1 MAHTSSRNPTV
12 EQAGEAGTIAAIRK
26 AAPSSLNGDDA
37 AVLDATTSN
46 ARQVCTTDILVRG
59 RHFRFRFSAP
69 YEVGFKAVTQNFA
82 DIQAMGARPTALLL
96 AIATP
101 GDMPLETISELAR
114 GIHDAA
120 APWGA
125 ELVGGDV
132 VRANDLVISLTALGE
147 LGGPAPALTL
157 DGAGVGHQVIASGK
171 IGHSAAG
178 LAVLEY
184 FGSRK
189 AVPQDDVVLQ
199 ELVSWHCAPKMEVG
213 RGTVARAA
221 GASSMTDNSD
231 GLVVD
236 LSAIAQRSGVCID
249 VDTAAISPDS
259 KLLHAAERT
268 GQDPWKWILTGGE
281 DHTLIGTTDSRL
293 PASYRPIGMV
303 RRLADSQPDAP
314 FVTVGGNRPTY
325 TTGWESL

>member
-1 MAHTSSRNPTV
+1 MARNITV
-12 EQAGEAGTIAAIRK
+12 EQAGEAGTIAAIRS

-37 AVLDATTSN
+37 AVLDSTTSN

-59 RHFRFRFSAP
+59 RHFRFRYSSP
-69 YEVGFKAVTQNFA
+69 YEVGVKAVMQNFA

-96 AIATP
+96 AIVTP

-114 GIHDAA
+114 GINDAA
-120 APWGA
+120 TPWGA

-132 VRANDLVISLTALGE
+132 VRAEDLVLSLTALGE

-157 DGAGVGHQVIASGK
+157 DGAGVGHRVIASGN
-171 IGHSAAG
+171 IGYSAAG
-178 LAVLEY
+178 LDVLQY

-189 AVPQDDVVLQ
+189 SVPQDDPILQ
-199 ELVSWHCAPKMEVG
+199 ELVSWHCSPKLEVG

-231 GLVVD
+231 GLVAD
-236 LSAIAQRSGVCID
+236 LSVIAQRSGVCID
-249 VDTAAISPDS
+249 VDVEAVAPDS
-259 KLLHAAERT
+259 NLLHAAERT
-268 GQDPWKWILTGGE
+268 GCDPWKWVLTGGE

-303 RRLADSQPDAP
+303 RRLYETDPDAP
-314 FVTVGGNRPTY
+314 FVTIGGNRPTY
-325 TTGWESL
+325 TTGWQSL